1 VIAKL
6 TYIIQSKTTR
16 NKATRKPQQ
25 DNPQRRKGS
34 NKTTRKDAK
43 EATRQTAKTQKMTS
57 QMTKD
62 ISVAREY
69 FEKIFGI
76 ITDFLR
82 YRTLVGKG
90 SDENLTVATKSEEL
104 WELAE
109 LLSKENEKVRDGFR
123 ELVVLEFKE
132 YIFNYENCREED
144 IQHNLDYSVQY
155 DHIIR
160 YFGFDDYYER
170 HIYDPKHFMMTPESI
185 YDFAS

>member
-1 VIAKL
+1 
-6 TYIIQSKTTR
+6 
-16 NKATRKPQQ
+16 
-25 DNPQRRKGS
+25 
-34 NKTTRKDAK
+34 
-43 EATRQTAKTQKMTS
+43 MS

-82 YRTLVGKG
+82 YRRIVGKG
-90 SDENLTVATKSEEL
+90 SDENFTVATKSEEL
-104 WELAE
+104 WELAK